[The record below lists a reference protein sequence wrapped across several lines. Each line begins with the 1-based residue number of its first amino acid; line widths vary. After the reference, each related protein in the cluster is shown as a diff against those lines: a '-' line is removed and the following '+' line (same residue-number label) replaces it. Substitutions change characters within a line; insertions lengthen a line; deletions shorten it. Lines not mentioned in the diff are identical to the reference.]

1 MPTFQTP
8 GVFIEEINAFPP
20 SVVPVATAVPAF
32 VGHTERAQH
41 QQQPLT
47 GKPFRIASMLEYEQV
62 FGVGPS
68 PKFRLTEAGP
78 LGAPADV
85 TTDQQRLVLTQA
97 DGPAG
102 GRYSLYWHM
111 RMYFANGGGACYIVS
126 VGNYTQALSADTL
139 IEGIHVLEHEQEPAM
154 LVVPEA
160 VLLPFDACTRVQQA
174 MLTHCGVDMQNRMA
188 VLDVWAGNKA
198 RDASDGDP
206 VARFRQTLPVDQAST
221 QRSYGAA
228 YYPWLHT
235 SVVRPNELGV
245 EHIDTSEVPA
255 LGQPLNP
262 MSPLT
267 DAIMAAALKRINL
280 LAPSAAMAGVWAQV
294 DNTRGVWKAPAN
306 VGLNQVVAPAVG
318 LSDTDQADLNA
329 PPDGK
334 AVNAIRVFTGKG
346 VRVWGARTL
355 DANNAEWRYINVR
368 RTMTMVE
375 QSLKL
380 ACQAWVFEPNDAKT
394 WLKVKHQ
401 AENFLNQLWRQ
412 GALVGSKPEQSYM
425 VKVGLG
431 ITMTDIDIECGL
443 MRLTVALAMLRPAE
457 FILVSFTQQ
466 MQKHS
471 L

>member
-68 PKFRLTEAGP
+68 PKFRLSLAGP
-78 LGAPADV
+78 NSEPADV
-85 TTDQQRLVLTQA
+85 TMGQQGLVLTQA

-111 RMYFANGGGACYIVS
+111 RMFFANGGGACYVVS

-139 IEGIHVLEHEQEPAM
+139 IEGIQALQHEQAPAM

-188 VLDVWAGNKA
+188 VLDVWGGDNA
-198 RDASDGDP
+198 RDAGSGDP
-206 VARFRQTLPVDQAST
+206 VARFRQTLPVDQADT
-221 QRSYGAA
+221 GRRYGAA

-235 SVVRPNELGV
+235 SAVSLHELGV

-255 LGQPLNP
+255 LGQALNP
-262 MSPLT
+262 MDPLT
-267 DAIMAAALKRINL
+267 NDIMAAALKRINL

-306 VGLNQVVAPAVG
+306 VGLNQVVAPAVA

-334 AVNAIRVFTGKG
+334 AINAIRAFTGKG

-355 DANNAEWRYINVR
+355 DANSADWRYINVR
-368 RTMTMVE
+368 RTLIMVE

-380 ACQAWVFEPNDAKT
+380 AGQAWVFEPNDANT
-394 WLKVKHQ
+394 WIKVKHQ
-401 AENFLNQLWRQ
+401 AENFLNQLWRE
-412 GALVGSKPEQSYM
+412 GALVGNKPEQAYRVM
-425 VKVGLG
+425 VGLD
-431 ITMTDIDIECGL
+431 ITMTVQDVRDGIL
-443 MRLTVALAMLRPAE
+443 RMTVALAMLRPAE
-457 FILVSFTQQ
+457 FILVSVTQTV
-466 MQKHS
+466 QKP
-471 L
+471 